1 MEIQTLIQIYGIF
14 AITNISIYLIYFYLA
29 NISTQIHVL
38 VMFKPAKLSA
48 AEISVQFVTA
58 SLSTWHGMI

>member
-58 SLSTWHGMI
+58 SLST